1 MVKISFRKK
10 FHLASSRPK
19 NPDADSLFLAI
30 RDEYEAYIESND
42 PSTPVMKMVRK
53 SLKGLQKGLVD
64 LPVASKLELK
74 LNGAILGEPGAFVVS
89 KALSESKALR
99 MISLVKCGLDSPSMQ
114 AFGRLISTLPQLEEL
129 NLSGNSLQNAGLIA
143 LLSGINLAS
152 PIPVIK
158 LAGAGFTDDA
168 VNPLLNL
175 LTATRTNLSL
185 DLSKNTFS
193 ISAVDQLIQGA
204 NKNVFVIGL
213 NLEGSGIS
221 DDQSKQLYEILARNE
236 LVAGVIDRLL
246 VNSCRRNFKTRL
258 VLFRESVH
266 ANRVADDANIENTGP
281 VYKWIQKSKSMLSA
295 ATDVQSQ
302 RFFAGT
308 CLDIGRRNEMQD
320 VICIKGVFRG
330 DKNQDLFALFD
341 GHGGREAATYCA
353 ERLPL
358 IIAENLD
365 KRSNDPAA
373 SIKEA
378 FQKCHKEMSAWS
390 TITGTTA
397 VIVLIIDNKRY
408 VINLGDSKA
417 VLCQRGM
424 AIFSTKDHKATD
436 PNEQQRIL
444 GLGG

>member
-204 NKNVFVIGL
+204 NKNVCVIGL
-213 NLEGSGIS
+213 NL
-221 DDQSKQLYEILARNE
+221 
-236 LVAGVIDRLL
+236 
-246 VNSCRRNFKTRL
+246 
-258 VLFRESVH
+258 
-266 ANRVADDANIENTGP
+266 
-281 VYKWIQKSKSMLSA
+281 
-295 ATDVQSQ
+295 
-302 RFFAGT
+302 
-308 CLDIGRRNEMQD
+308 
-320 VICIKGVFRG
+320 
-330 DKNQDLFALFD
+330 
-341 GHGGREAATYCA
+341 
-353 ERLPL
+353 
-358 IIAENLD
+358 
-365 KRSNDPAA
+365 
-373 SIKEA
+373 
-378 FQKCHKEMSAWS
+378 
-390 TITGTTA
+390 
-397 VIVLIIDNKRY
+397 
-408 VINLGDSKA
+408 
-417 VLCQRGM
+417 
-424 AIFSTKDHKATD
+424 
-436 PNEQQRIL
+436 
-444 GLGG
+444 